1 MIAFFASVIGA
12 LGLALAPSPLMLF
25 VARSITGVAAA
36 GWVVISVLYVSYWDQ
51 ARTSEAM
58 SRVMARTTFSS
69 VVATFLGGV
78 LVEYFGVIST
88 FYAGLITGCAGIVL
102 FWFSPES
109 QEKIDEGF
117 DWKTA
122 VNVARTRLLLKTS
135 FLGILAQF
143 VAFATTFTFI
153 PIYAKSIDASDMEN
167 GYLAAAM
174 FTFAGIGSLMV
185 PFLMKKIEFSWLIVS
200 AFLVIACSVW

>member
-1 MIAFFASVIGA
+1 MPFLPIRASDLGASNTIIGLVVASYAIGQVLLRIPIGFGADLLGKRRPFALIAFFASVIGA

-58 SRVMARTTFSS
+58 SRVMAITTFSI
-69 VVATFLGGV
+69 VVATFLGGF

-122 VNVARTRLLLKTS
+122 VNVARTPLLLKTS

-153 PIYAKSIDASDMEN
+153 PIY
-167 GYLAAAM
+167 
-174 FTFAGIGSLMV
+174 
-185 PFLMKKIEFSWLIVS
+185 
-200 AFLVIACSVW
+200 